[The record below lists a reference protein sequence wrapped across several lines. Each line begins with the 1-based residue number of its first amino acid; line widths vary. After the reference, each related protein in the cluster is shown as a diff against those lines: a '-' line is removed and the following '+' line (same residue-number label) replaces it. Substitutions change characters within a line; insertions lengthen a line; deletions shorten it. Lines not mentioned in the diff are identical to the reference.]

1 MAGISGSCYLLCMVN
16 ACDGVMVLPMT
27 NVAHF
32 LKRRIGLTKK
42 LRRRD
47 ASRPSEFG
55 VNKDLFAVY
64 FAQNSFV

>member
-1 MAGISGSCYLLCMVN
+1 MAGNPGGCYLFCNCN

-42 LRRRD
+42 LRRRN
-47 ASRPSEFG
+47 ASRPAEFG